1 MKTPRGKSFNAKC
14 KFIVTKFC
22 KGAIDLSWPKQI
34 KIAQKLIEDNPDLA
48 FWQGFETKRKIYCL
62 SWFLTKEGEES
73 LLIHS
78 RKRVLDLKAPAEH
91 VILGEKIGE
100 DFKVESKPKTIFDFL
115 KYGKK

>member
-1 MKTPRGKSFNAKC
+1 
-14 KFIVTKFC
+14 
-22 KGAIDLSWPKQI
+22 
-34 KIAQKLIEDNPDLA
+34 
-48 FWQGFETKRKIYCL
+48 
-62 SWFLTKEGEES
+62 
-73 LLIHS
+73 LIHS